1 MLLAGSMIKDMVP
14 LQTGPAWNRCNRCDC
29 IGPRASGGP
38 ALWWLGR
45 LFIFARYF
53 LRTRISL

>member
-1 MLLAGSMIKDMVP
+1 MLLAGNMIKDMVP

-53 LRTRISL
+53 FRTRI